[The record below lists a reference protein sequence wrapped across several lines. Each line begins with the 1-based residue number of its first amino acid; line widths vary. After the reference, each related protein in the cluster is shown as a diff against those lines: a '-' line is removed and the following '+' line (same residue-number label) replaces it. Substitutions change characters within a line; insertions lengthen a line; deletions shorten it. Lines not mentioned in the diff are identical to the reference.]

1 MTWPAFNDG
10 TLSGPAQGG
19 FASYPSLR
27 DRVVFITG
35 GASGIGAEV
44 VRQFAAQGAQVATV
58 DIVPQPELP
67 TEVWFRVCDV
77 TDTPSLQQAIA
88 DVADELGPIRVL
100 VNNAARD
107 DRSDTRSMT
116 EAEWDAMQA
125 VNLRHAFFASQA
137 VRPHMTAA
145 GGGSIINYTSPSVDH
160 QAGELVAYATAKAG
174 IYGLTRTL
182 AANFGPDGI
191 RVNAVQPG
199 WVFTDRQRELWVT
212 SETVDEVLA
221 GQTIRE
227 LTTEADVARL
237 ILFLGADDS
246 RLITSQVYR
255 VDAGWT

>member
-1 MTWPAFNDG
+1 M
-10 TLSGPAQGG
+10 SGPARGG

-27 DRVVFITG
+27 DRVVFVTG

-44 VRQFAAQGAQVATV
+44 VCQFAAQGAQVATV

>member
-1 MTWPAFNDG
+1 M
-10 TLSGPAQGG
+10 
-19 FASYPSLR
+19 
-27 DRVVFITG
+27 VFITG

>member
-1 MTWPAFNDG
+1 M
-10 TLSGPAQGG
+10 
-19 FASYPSLR
+19 
-27 DRVVFITG
+27 VFVTG

-58 DIVPQPELP
+58 DIAPQPELP
-67 TEVWFRVCDV
+67 IGVWFRVCDV

-88 DVADELGPIRVL
+88 DVVDELGPIRVL

-137 VRPHMTAA
+137 ARPHMAAA

-212 SETVDEVLA
+212 SETVDDVLA
-221 GQTIRE
+221 GQTIKE

>member
-1 MTWPAFNDG
+1 MTG
-10 TLSGPAQGG
+10 RSG

-27 DRVVFITG
+27 DRVVFVSG

-44 VRQFAAQGAQVATV
+44 VRQFTAQGARVATIDV
-58 DIVPQPELP
+58 VARPELP
-67 TEVWFRVCDV
+67 PGVWFQVCDV
-77 TDTPSLQQAIA
+77 TDTPSLKRAIT
-88 DVADELGPIRVL
+88 DVVDELGPIRVL
-100 VNNAARD
+100 INNAARD
-107 DRSDTRSMT
+107 DRSDTTSMT
-116 EAEWDAMQA
+116 EAEWDDMQA

-137 VRPHMTAA
+137 VRPHMAAA

-160 QAGELVAYATAKAG
+160 QAAELVAYATAKAG

-182 AANFGPDGI
+182 AANFGPDRI

-212 SETVDEVLA
+212 SETENEVLA
-221 GQTIRE
+221 GQIIDE

-237 ILFLGADDS
+237 ILFLAADDS
-246 RLITSQVYR
+246 ALITSQVYH

>member
-1 MTWPAFNDG
+1 M
-10 TLSGPAQGG
+10 SGPAQGG

-58 DIVPQPELP
+58 DIVQQPELP

-137 VRPHMTAA
+137 VRPHMAAA

-221 GQTIRE
+221 GQTIKE

>member
-1 MTWPAFNDG
+1 M
-10 TLSGPAQGG
+10 
-19 FASYPSLR
+19 YPSLR

-58 DIVPQPELP
+58 DIAQQPELP
-67 TEVWFRVCDV
+67 TAVWFRECDV
-77 TDTPSLQQAIA
+77 TDTPALQQAIA
-88 DVADELGPIRVL
+88 DVVDELGPIRVL

-107 DRSDTRSMT
+107 DRSDTTSMT
-116 EAEWDAMQA
+116 EAEWDDMQA

-137 VRPHMTAA
+137 VRPQMAAA

-199 WVFTDRQRELWVT
+199 WVFTERQRELWVT
-212 SETVDEVLA
+212 SETAGEVLA
-221 GQTIRE
+221 GQTIKE